1 MGGRLVAEIIGLM
14 PPLGCSS
21 LLSLWRETLKSHD
34 VGFMYDIGTWCFDTT
49 YFVSGVYREGLVS
62 ALRAYIGIA
71 VGGADFI
78 ILQGKMDFFEPYF
91 FFDRG

>member
-1 MGGRLVAEIIGLM
+1 MISV
-14 PPLGCSS
+14 LGASIRRI
-21 LLSLWRETLKSHD
+21 LYREL
-34 VGFMYDIGTWCFDTT
+34 
-49 YFVSGVYREGLVS
+49 YREGLVS